1 MSTLRRG
8 AGKCLILYRPICIV
22 LRLIIIFDRAMLATN
37 PTFDVGFLTDAIEE
51 TSHIRFDIPAPD
63 IEQDAMGDDDA
74 EGEIDDEIQKD

>member
-1 MSTLRRG
+1 
-8 AGKCLILYRPICIV
+8 
-22 LRLIIIFDRAMLATN
+22 MLATN

>member
-1 MSTLRRG
+1 MFN
-8 AGKCLILYRPICIV
+8 IV
-22 LRLIIIFDRAMLATN
+22 QAHLHCTAADYYLDRAMLATN